1 MALLLPITAR
11 ARWKPDLLV
20 GCRARQQKLLLLWHL
35 GIQSGVLSTSSVDT
49 LIRSYTAEM
58 QAAGPP
64 KWVPTVLM
72 VGSSCS
78 SLVHKQ
84 GVSGS
89 SEMVWHWCSCCLLY
103 QLSGPYVSSSVLPA
117 WRKGEDGG
125 NWASYMVWDHLT

>member
-1 MALLLPITAR
+1 MALLLPVTAR

-64 KWVPTVLM
+64 NWGLGVQE
-72 VGSSCS
+72 GSSFY
-78 SLVHKQ
+78 LGNFKLP
-84 GVSGS
+84 
-89 SEMVWHWCSCCLLY
+89 WKTATLL
-103 QLSGPYVSSSVLPA
+103 LLLSVLLFHA
-117 WRKGEDGG
+117 
-125 NWASYMVWDHLT
+125 